1 MIFKEK
7 SKSISKAIG
16 VILLIILV
24 VFVIDTAVIALKTD
38 ENIVLDNYI
47 SKTFVS
53 KDLSNQI
60 KIISKDKV
68 LITIQ
73 KKATYYS
80 VIESEQNVLL
90 IKDTEKDFAIKF
102 LDENTIF
109 CEKTKQILY
118 LKE

>member
-1 MIFKEK
+1 MVTKERFKSLGK
-7 SKSISKAIG
+7 KIG

-24 VFVIDTAVIALKTD
+24 AFIIDTAVIALKTD

-47 SKTFVS
+47 TKTFVS

-68 LITIQ
+68 LIAIH

-80 VIESEQNVLL
+80 VIESEQNILL
-90 IKDTEKDFAIKF
+90 IKDTEKDFSIKF
-102 LDENTIF
+102 INKNTIF
-109 CEKTKQILY
+109 CEKTRQFLY

>member
-1 MIFKEK
+1 MVTKEK
-7 SKSISKAIG
+7 SISLAKAIG

-24 VFVIDTAVIALKTD
+24 VFVIDTAVISLKTD

-73 KKATYYS
+73 KKATYYN
-80 VIESEQNVLL
+80 VIESEQNVML

>member
-1 MIFKEK
+1 MVTKEK
-7 SKSISKAIG
+7 SISLAKAIG

-24 VFVIDTAVIALKTD
+24 VFIIDTAVISLKTD
-38 ENIVLDNYI
+38 ENIVLDNYY

-68 LITIQ
+68 LIIES
-73 KKATYYS
+73 KKATYYD
-80 VIESEQNVLL
+80 VSECEHNIML
-90 IKDTEKDFAIKF
+90 IKDNEKDFAIKF

-109 CEKTKQILY
+109 CEKTKQFLY

>member
-53 KDLSNQI
+53 KDLNNQI

-68 LITIQ
+68 LFIIN
-73 KKATYYS
+73 KKASYYQIS
-80 VIESEQNVLL
+80 EFEQNILL

-102 LDENTIF
+102 FAKKQSKF
-109 CEKTKQILY
+109 CI
-118 LKE
+118 